1 MDISKNNAERD
12 VGGNEE
18 DDDEDDEDYV
28 PDEDVDDKD
37 DGIDSE
43 GEPDDFCLSGDDNKL
58 KNKDDSSNQ
67 KPQLSA
73 IEVKKRSDELWSM
86 LKEDSNSN
94 NSSSNNL
101 TTTKTTTA
109 TAITTTA
116 VEKTTSTSTTNNS
129 KLGSSLNPS
138 TLASGTSTGCS
149 KSVPKLKLVSALQ
162 SNKRNL
168 SDLVSN
174 LKKKPK
180 VGTLLQSKMDWDD
193 FKKEEGLEDELRQA
207 VNRKDG
213 YIERQAFLSRA
224 DLRQFEIEKSIR
236 DKIRKPPQ

>member
-1 MDISKNNAERD
+1 MMIINRLTCHLFFSSSSCSYSHRF
-12 VGGNEE
+12 
-18 DDDEDDEDYV
+18 
-28 PDEDVDDKD
+28 P
-37 DGIDSE
+37 GIDSE
-43 GEPDDFCLSGDDNKL
+43 GEPDDFCLSGDNNNS

-67 KPQLSA
+67 KSQLSE

-94 NSSSNNL
+94 NSGSNNL
-101 TTTKTTTA
+101 TTTAATATSTAVAGKTISSSTTA
-109 TAITTTA
+109 TND
-116 VEKTTSTSTTNNS
+116 NN
-129 KLGSSLNPS
+129 KLGSSLKPS
-138 TLASGTSTGCS
+138 TLTSNTSTGCS
-149 KSVPKLKLVSALQ
+149 ISVPKFKPVSALQ

-193 FKKEEGLEDELRQA
+193 FKKKEGLEDELRQA
-207 VNRKDG
+207 INRKDG